1 MVKFVKIFDRK
12 TNLIKFLANSANY
25 HRWCYQNGCTTC
37 GARDLRANLIDCA
50 IQKNEDKFH
59 KDIRITFEG
68 KFSHNLLMLFKMP
81 DEEKKVLVDIICNE
95 LKSLTKED
103 INLLNAEFLRFIILE
118 VWRALDNNTKE
129 ILKLTEGYEI
139 FHFIK
144 IMERHYNRL
153 N

>member
-1 MVKFVKIFDRK
+1 MVNFIKIFDNK
-12 TNLIKFLANSANY
+12 ANLVKLLANSATY

-50 IQKNEDKFH
+50 IQKNEEKFH

-68 KFSHNLLMLFKMP
+68 KLSHNQLMLFKMP
-81 DEEKKVLVDIICNE
+81 DEEKNVLVEIISNE

-103 INLLNAEFLRFIILE
+103 INLLDSEFLRFIVLE

-129 ILKLTEGYEI
+129 ILELTEGHEI

-153 N
+153 H

>member
-1 MVKFVKIFDRK
+1 MNNLVKIFDNNI
-12 TNLIKFLANSANY
+12 NLIKFLANSATY
-25 HRWCYQNGCTTC
+25 HKWCYQNGCTTC

-68 KFSHNLLMLFKMP
+68 KFNHNLLMLFKMP

-129 ILKLTEGYEI
+129 ILKLTEGCEI

-144 IMERHYNRL
+144 IMERHFNRL

>member
-1 MVKFVKIFDRK
+1 MLNLINLFDNDV
-12 TNLIKFLANSANY
+12 NLIKFLANSATYNN
-25 HRWCYQNGCTTC
+25 WCFQNGCTTC
-37 GARDLRANLIDCA
+37 GARDLRANLIDTA
-50 IQKNEDKFH
+50 IQKNEDKFD
-59 KDIRITFEG
+59 KDIRITFES
-68 KFSHNLLMLFKMP
+68 KFSQYQLMLFKMP
-81 DEEKKVLVDIICNE
+81 DEVKKVLVEIISNE

-103 INLLNAEFLRFIILE
+103 INLLNAEFLRFIVLE

-129 ILKLTEGYEI
+129 ILKLTEGHEI